1 MLIINVL
8 EREDKIKY
16 VKVCVCINVCLNN
29 KTTIKVLLH
38 GWVTRTRIWLFIVTQ

>member
-1 MLIINVL
+1 MFKINVL

-29 KTTIKVLLH
+29 KTTIKILLYW
-38 GWVTRTRIWLFIVTQ
+38 WVTKTRIWLFIVTQ